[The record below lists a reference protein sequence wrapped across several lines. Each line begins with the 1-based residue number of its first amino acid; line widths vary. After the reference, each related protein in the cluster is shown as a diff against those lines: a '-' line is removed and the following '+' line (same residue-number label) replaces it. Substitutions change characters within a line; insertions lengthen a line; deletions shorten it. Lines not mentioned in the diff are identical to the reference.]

1 MGRPVAPADSA
12 HGDSIARDALRSA
25 YSQSSSRPRAL
36 EDRRP
41 AMGGTAQITLVG
53 GTPALMDECFE
64 LLRDLELRWSRFRP
78 GSEVSRLNGAEGRPV
93 QLSHETVRL
102 VTELLAAWSLTGGA
116 FDPTT
121 LPRLLELGYRT
132 SWTNPDLRT
141 VLPPSARW
149 PGAMAGIRMDGRR
162 VALPLGTTL
171 DPGGLG
177 KGLAADLV
185 AEFAL
190 SGGAWGV
197 LAEIG
202 GDLVVAGEAP
212 DGGAWTIAIE
222 DPFEA
227 PVDPAAR
234 IATVRLGAGAVATSS
249 RLKRRWNNARGPAH
263 HLIDPASGINS
274 AAAAVTAT
282 VIAGSGARAE
292 ALTKLA
298 FHTEPEAAFALITRL
313 DGEAMIVTEE
323 RTQLYSAGWKD
334 FQ

>member
-1 MGRPVAPADSA
+1 MAPA
-12 HGDSIARDALRSA
+12 GSITAREIGRDAVRSA
-25 YSQSSSRPRAL
+25 YAQSSARPRCV

-53 GTPALMDECFE
+53 GTQTMLDACFD
-64 LLRDLELRWSRFRP
+64 LLRDLELRWSRFLP
-78 GSEVSRLNGAEGRPV
+78 DSEISVLNRSEGRPV
-93 QLSHETVRL
+93 RLSGETVRL
-102 VTELLAAWSLTGGA
+102 VVELVAAWSMTGGV
-116 FDPTT
+116 FDPST

-132 SWTNPDLRT
+132 SRTNPALRT
-141 VLPPSARW
+141 ELPRSACW
-149 PGAMAGIRMDGRR
+149 PGNMAGIR
-162 VALPLGTTL
+162 VESSTVTLPRGTTL

-177 KGLAADLV
+177 KGLAADLIV
-185 AEFAL
+185 EFAL
-190 SGGAWGV
+190 SSGASGA

-212 DGGAWTIAIE
+212 DGAAWKVAVE

-227 PVDPAAR
+227 PVDSAAP

-249 RLKRRWNNARGPAH
+249 RLNRRFETAEGPAH
-263 HLIDPASGINS
+263 HLIDPSSGRNS
-274 AAAAVTAT
+274 TTGAVTAT

-298 FHTEPEAAFALITRL
+298 FNTEPAAAFGLITRL
-313 DGEAMIVTEE
+313 GGEAMIVPEDRRLLFST
-323 RTQLYSAGWKD
+323 GWKD